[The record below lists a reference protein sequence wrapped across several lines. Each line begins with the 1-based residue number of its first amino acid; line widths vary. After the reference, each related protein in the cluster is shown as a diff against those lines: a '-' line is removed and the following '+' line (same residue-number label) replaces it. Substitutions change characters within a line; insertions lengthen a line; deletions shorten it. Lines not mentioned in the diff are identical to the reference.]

1 MIGQRVNQLRK
12 KRGWSIQ
19 KLAAMCAE
27 AGATRLTGNA
37 IENIEYGRR
46 DKSGR
51 RRREVD
57 VSELLAL
64 AYVLEVP
71 PVALVVPLDIAD
83 DERFELTGEVT
94 APAGQVRAWF
104 AGLGFLDGQN
114 SISVLARMT
123 EGLPRD
129 QAQKL
134 TRLWFLQHGDEYNRA
149 ALAAE
154 AAHQADEQKQHDQE
168 EGRDG

>member
-12 KRGWSIQ
+12 QRGWSIQ
-19 KLAAMCAE
+19 KLAAACAE
-27 AGATRLTGNA
+27 AGARRLTNNA

-46 DKSGR
+46 DKTGR

-71 PVALVVPLDIAD
+71 PVTLVIPLDIAD
-83 DERFELTGEVT
+83 DEQFELTAEVA

-123 EGLPRD
+123 EGLPAD

-134 TRLWFLQHGDEYNRA
+134 TRLWFRQYGDEYNRA

-154 AAHQADEQKQHDQE
+154 AAHAAENQPDQE
-168 EGRDG
+168 GDEE